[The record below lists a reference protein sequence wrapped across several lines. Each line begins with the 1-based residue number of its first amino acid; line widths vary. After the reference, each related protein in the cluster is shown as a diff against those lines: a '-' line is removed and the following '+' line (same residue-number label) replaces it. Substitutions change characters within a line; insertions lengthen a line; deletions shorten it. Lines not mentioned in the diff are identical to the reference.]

1 LLQRWQHGLH
11 AIEIRG
17 LENLRQAVN
26 RGDGVLITPNHVT
39 YPDPF
44 LLYEAAD
51 QLSRPFYFMVAWQVF
66 GTSSRLKRFVLQ
78 SYGCFTVNREGTDLR
93 AFREAVD
100 LLRHRPHPLVIFP
113 EGEMYHLNDRVT
125 PFHEGAA
132 AIGLA
137 AAKHGDRPIVFVPC
151 ALKYFYRS
159 DPTPH
164 LKELLDQMERRLFWR
179 PRTDSSMEQRIYR
192 LAEGALALK
201 ELEYMGRTAAGSLS
215 ERTQGLADAILH
227 LVEERHGLKPRDADL
242 STRIKVLRQQ
252 IIKRMADG
260 QADSPQL
267 HDDLDDIF
275 TAVQCFCYPGDYL
288 SEQPSIERI
297 AETLD
302 KLEEDVLGVPHA
314 RVRGERTGIV
324 AFGQPIP
331 VVCAGQVKDTA
342 TSLTDRLEAAVQG
355 LLDEMTTKN
364 SNPQETSHADA
375 P

>member
-1 LLQRWQHGLH
+1 
-11 AIEIRG
+11 
-17 LENLRQAVN
+17 VN

-66 GTSSRLKRFVLQ
+66 GTSSLLKRFVLQ
-78 SYGCFTVNREGTDLR
+78 RYGCFSVNREGTDLR

-100 LLRHRPHPLVIFP
+100 LLRNRPHPLVIFP

-125 PFHEGAA
+125 PFHEGPA

-164 LKELLDQMERRLFWR
+164 LEELLDQLERRLFWR

-260 QADSPQL
+260 QADSPKL

-324 AFGQPIP
+324 TFGQPIP

-355 LLDEMTTKN
+355 LLDEMTTET
-364 SNPQETSHADA
+364 SNPPGDQSC
-375 P
+375 